1 MDNVM
6 LTVGR
11 LIALIELAESPLE
24 CAHIVL
30 CLDRSIPEDD
40 AKALM
45 RSLRW
50 AGFELTTLDHWAKD
64 VDVVSKKWLFMGMEV

>member
-1 MDNVM
+1 M
-6 LTVGR
+6 LTIDR